1 LLSAP
6 TQAGGTI
13 NITGGEP
20 NESLNLAITMTYFD
34 SVYFGSLDFAPISA
48 PTVFATYNI
57 VAGSVQLDLNG
68 NASASYYGT
77 GWRYACISKNNW
89 KKLWRSITSR

>member
-1 LLSAP
+1 MPRSTSPAPAPAPAPAPEPEPEPNQLLRSTDTSATSAP

-34 SVYFGSLDFAPISA
+34 SVYFGSFRFAP
-48 PTVFATYNI
+48 
-57 VAGSVQLDLNG
+57 Q
-68 NASASYYGT
+68 
-77 GWRYACISKNNW
+77 
-89 KKLWRSITSR
+89 

>member
-1 LLSAP
+1 LLTKP

-34 SVYFGSLDFAPISA
+34 SVYFGSLDFAP
-48 PTVFATYNI
+48 P
-57 VAGSVQLDLNG
+57 
-68 NASASYYGT
+68 
-77 GWRYACISKNNW
+77 
-89 KKLWRSITSR
+89 